1 MRCYHVT
8 RKRRKVCAIEWA
20 IERHVVARA
29 EETHNSDDH
38 GDDDDDGENGNVR
51 TSKESKMKLETH
63 DEHRTI
69 AVRWAW
75 SLILHSQS
83 IIVNTI
89 YIFLIHFFFLLN
101 SPFKMQ
107 LVSAPSIVQCANDD
121 NLNDHTCSLIMK
133 MKV

>member
-8 RKRRKVCAIEWA
+8 RKRRKLCAIEWA

-29 EETHNSDDH
+29 AEETHNSGDL
-38 GDDDDDGENGNVR
+38 GDDDDDDDEENGNVR

-63 DEHRTI
+63 DEHRAI
-69 AVRWAW
+69 AVHWAW

-89 YIFLIHFFFLLN
+89 YIFLIHFF
-101 SPFKMQ
+101 
-107 LVSAPSIVQCANDD
+107 SIHHLKCN
-121 NLNDHTCSLIMK
+121 
-133 MKV
+133 